1 MQKQQCEGQKGRT
14 WSWELTIIMLIQ
26 LVSAGLYGL
35 IFILMYDAIHLRWG
49 LGYVLIWT
57 ALLSPFALMI
67 TARKSRWK
75 LYIRIYSALMAFA
88 LWLMS
93 VFCQLLGADI
103 FLPAT
108 CYCKDGDYLVRRTYD
123 FFDNKKIGVYKVED
137 LTERLQSTYS
147 YASLDSIK
155 VYESLNAIVLYCPPD
170 IVEDPFPRDTIG
182 PVRVIEQLYDSPM
195 NPKQMKEVEQLAH
208 KLNLKLGYTL
218 KDYKLENKRQ

>member
-1 MQKQQCEGQKGRT
+1 MQKQQREGQKGRA

-35 IFILMYDAIHLRWG
+35 IFILMYDSIHLRWG
-49 LGYVLIWT
+49 LGYALIWT

-67 TARKSRWK
+67 AARKSRWK

-88 LWLMS
+88 LWLMA
-93 VFCQLLGADI
+93 VFFQLCGADI

-155 VYESLNAIVLYCPPD
+155 VYESLNAIVLYCPPY

-208 KLNLKLGYTL
+208 KLNLELGYTL
-218 KDYKLENKRQ
+218 VDYLEENIQ

>member
-1 MQKQQCEGQKGRT
+1 MQRQQCEGQKGRA

-67 TARKSRWK
+67 AARKSRWK
-75 LYIRIYSALMAFA
+75 LYIRLYSALMAFA

-93 VFCQLLGADI
+93 VFCQLFGADI

-108 CYCKDGDYLVRRTYD
+108 CYYKDGDYLVRRVYD
-123 FFDNKKIGVYKVED
+123 FFDNNRIGVYKEEG

-155 VYESLNAIVLYCPPD
+155 VYESLNAIAFYCPPQ
-170 IVEDPFPRDTIG
+170 IEEDPYGNDSIG
-182 PVRVIEQLYDSPM
+182 PIRVLEQLTDDPLDSVQI
-195 NPKQMKEVEQLAH
+195 KGVEQLAR
-208 KLNLKLGYTL
+208 KRNLKIGLSL
-218 KDYKLENKRQ
+218 VDYLEENE

>member
-1 MQKQQCEGQKGRT
+1 
-14 WSWELTIIMLIQ
+14 
-26 LVSAGLYGL
+26 
-35 IFILMYDAIHLRWG
+35 MYDAIHLRWG
-49 LGYVLIWT
+49 LGYALIWT

-67 TARKSRWK
+67 AARKSRWK

-123 FFDNKKIGVYKVED
+123 FFDKKKIGVYKVED

-155 VYESLNAIVLYCPPD
+155 VYESLNAIAFYCPPQ
-170 IVEDPFPRDTIG
+170 IEEDPYGNDSIG
-182 PVRVIEQLYDSPM
+182 PIRVLEQLTDDPLDSV
-195 NPKQMKEVEQLAH
+195 QMKRVEQLARRR
-208 KLNLKLGYTL
+208 NLKIGLSL
-218 KDYKLENKRQ
+218 VDYLEENIQ